1 MEEIEKHMMLELLLQ
16 VEEESMKQKKV
27 AYLYLEKENV
37 KGIKKLRLIIWT

>member
-27 AYLYLEKENV
+27 ACL
-37 KGIKKLRLIIWT
+37 

>member
-27 AYLYLEKENV
+27 A
-37 KGIKKLRLIIWT
+37 RL